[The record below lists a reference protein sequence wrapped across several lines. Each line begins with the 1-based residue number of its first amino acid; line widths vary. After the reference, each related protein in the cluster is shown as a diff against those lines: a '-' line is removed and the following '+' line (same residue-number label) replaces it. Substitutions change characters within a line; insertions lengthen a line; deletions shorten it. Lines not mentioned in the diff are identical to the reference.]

1 MPYPKESIL
10 GDLFGEVEAAKIERA
25 QKVDLEPPADLPI
38 IEVEEAPEEKDKFPK
53 QESEDA
59 IILQEVKDEDSDLI
73 TDTSQKE
80 VEQTEN
86 PETEK
91 ETAETEAEI
100 TEVLEQ
106 TEDEIKQ
113 EIEKRGWEEKF
124 IKFNKF
130 VGELNAYNL
139 FSKIFKLKIESK
151 SRRNR
156 Q

>member
-1 MPYPKESIL
+1 MSYPKESIL

-38 IEVEEAPEEKDKFPK
+38 IEVGEAPEEKDKFPK

-113 EIEKRGWEEKF
+113 EIKKEVGKKNLLNLINLLANLMLIIFLAKF
-124 IKFNKF
+124 
-130 VGELNAYNL
+130 
-139 FSKIFKLKIESK
+139 SSLK
-151 SRRNR
+151 
-156 Q
+156 